1 MSKFFIIAFLGLLLS
16 ITCVNAQKVPSKAK
30 TVSKPKSAVKPASAA
45 KPVTVSK
52 PAPVIAK
59 PVTVAKPDS
68 TVTNTTVKEAVKPKE
83 AASDTLTEVTSDTLT
98 EKEAEEQ
105 VLKAAKA
112 NGDTVYSYKIIAED
126 LSYLQVCPGTT
137 ITLPFTTEGPF
148 DEENHFIVHI
158 IDPAGKSIP
167 ISLPSKKGP
176 LRAVIPSYKI
186 GGEIYKLQILST
198 IPVIKSQEVP
208 IRLLQ
213 TPTARIE
220 VIDGTQTIRIMPGH
234 EAQLRVNLQG
244 AAPWT
249 FRLSDSTTVYQTMSN
264 PHYLT
269 VKPAHVKAYRIMGI
283 SNACGS
289 GTSTGEAIIN
299 VDDNPEPKLELKEVD
314 KLVRVCTGIPFQV
327 PFSAT
332 GKFKPG
338 NKFVVQIAERNGSTF
353 KTISTP
359 DTTGYISTQ
368 IPSTYKPGEYRLRVS
383 SSAPYL
389 ISQVANITIA
399 EPTVATLQ
407 RDSLHLPENGSGDL
421 TVRFEGGGP
430 WFVLLSDG
438 TYENNIMD
446 SPHKITIKPYYDTN
460 FQITSAGGLCGVGKF
475 SGRAKVTVTTPPA
488 SITMEKLPQSLVCAG
503 SSIEIPYKTV
513 GRFST
518 TNRFVVQIT
527 DKNGRFV
534 DLPTTITATTF
545 TAKVTTAVSPGD
557 TIRAQKIRIISSS
570 PAVSSKVEEIQVI
583 PNNKAIG
590 EITGK
595 AFIAA
600 GRSTRIQLKFKNGLP
615 PWSFTLSDGTAI
627 NGTFLNPYLITVSP
641 AATTEYTISSL
652 KSGCGTGSS
661 TGSAIVTVDK

>member
-1 MSKFFIIAFLGLLLS
+1 MSKFFIIALLGLLFS
-16 ITCVNAQKVPSKAK
+16 TTWVNAQKTP
-30 TVSKPKSAVKPASAA
+30 SKPKTASRPKAVVKPGPASVPKTAA
-45 KPVTVSK
+45 KPGSVSTPKTV
-52 PAPVIAK
+52 V
-59 PVTVAKPDS
+59 KPDS
-68 TVTNTTVKEAVKPKE
+68 TLAKPAVKESVLNKE
-83 AASDTLTEVTSDTLT
+83 VAADTLSAVAGDTLS

-105 VLKAAKA
+105 VVKAAKA
-112 NGDTVYSYKIIAED
+112 SGDTVYAYKIIADD
-126 LSYLQVCPGTT
+126 LSYLQICPGTT
-137 ITLPFTTEGPF
+137 VTLPFTTEGPF
-148 DEENHFIVHI
+148 DEDNQFIVHI

-186 GGEIYKLQILST
+186 GGEVYKLQILST
-198 IPVIKSQEVP
+198 IPVVKSQEVP

-220 VIDGTQTIRIMPGH
+220 VIDGTQAIRVMPGH
-234 EAQLRVNLQG
+234 EAQLRVHLQG

-264 PHYLT
+264 PYYMT
-269 VKPAHVKAYRIMGI
+269 VKPAHVTAYKIMGI

-289 GTSTGEAIIN
+289 GTSTGEAIVN

-338 NKFVVQIAERNGSTF
+338 NKFVVQIAERSGAF

-359 DTTGYISTQ
+359 DSTGYIMTQ
-368 IPSTYKPGEYRLRVS
+368 IPDTYKPGDYRLRVS

-389 ISQVANITIA
+389 ISQVANISIA
-399 EPTVATLQ
+399 APTVATLQ

-421 TVRFEGGGP
+421 SVRFDGGGP

-446 SPHKITIKPYYDTN
+446 SPHKITVKPFYDTN

-475 SGRAKVTVTTPPA
+475 SGRAVVTVTTPPA
-488 SITMEKLPQSLVCAG
+488 SITMEKLPQSMVCAG
-503 SSIEIPYKTV
+503 SNIEIPYKTI
-513 GRFST
+513 GRYSA

-534 DLPTTITATTF
+534 DLPTTVTPTTF
-545 TAKVTTAVSPGD
+545 TAKVTAAVSPGD
-557 TIRAQKIRIISSS
+557 TLRAQKIRIISSS
-570 PAVSSKVEEIQVI
+570 PAVSSKVEEIRVI

-641 AATTEYTISSL
+641 AVTTEYTISSL
-652 KSGCGTGSS
+652 KSGCGTGTSA
-661 TGSAIVTVDK
+661 GSAIVTVDK